1 MSGKRI
7 FQIAVL
13 LFVIIILSSTLYV
26 VDQRQIALILQFG
39 QPVRQVTTPGMHAK
53 VPFIQNVIFFDN
65 RTQNLIAETKEVIAQ
80 DQKTMRVDA
89 FTKYKIV
96 DPLKFYE
103 TAKDERNF
111 KTRLESILDSSLRQ
125 VLGAV
130 PFKALLSK
138 ERAVLMY
145 KIRDL
150 VDAQA
155 KGFGVHIVDVR
166 IMRADLPEESR
177 NAVYKRM
184 RTEREKEAKEI
195 RAQGAEESKIIQ
207 AIADKKS
214 AIILADAQKQANILK
229 GEGDAEA
236 IKIFSKSFSVDPE
249 FFQFYRSLQAYKN
262 SLHKDTDIMV
272 ISSDSKFLKYL
283 EGKE

>member
-1 MSGKRI
+1 MSSKRI
-7 FQIAVL
+7 FQIALL

-39 QPVRQVTTPGMHAK
+39 EPVGKVTTPGLHAK
-53 VPFIQNVIFFDN
+53 VPFIQNVIYFDN
-65 RTQNLIAETKEVIAQ
+65 RIQNLTADTKEVIAQ

-138 ERAVLMY
+138 ERVVLMY

-150 VDAQA
+150 VDKQA
-155 KGFGVHIVDVR
+155 KGFGVDIVDVR

-195 RAQGAEESKIIQ
+195 RAQGGEESKIIQ

-236 IKIFSKSFSVDPE
+236 IKIFAKSFNADPE
-249 FFQFYRSLQAYKN
+249 FFQFYRSLQAYRN
-262 SLHKDTDIMV
+262 SIHKDTDIMV